1 MTYKLRGFHTK
12 DLIKTRLESAFIVP
26 SGSIHSVVFEIKTLA
41 NDVGPSVQLGTGST
55 RKI

>member
-1 MTYKLRGFHTK
+1 M
-12 DLIKTRLESAFIVP
+12 IKTRLESAFIVP